1 MNIRPYKISDT
12 GLYHQEVFKILT
24 EYELARA
31 QRYPSPVTLL
41 HISLNLK
48 EADPAISESV
58 KQIFAGILNTC
69 LRVSDI
75 PAHYGDDFVVLLPVT
90 DDVGGQAVAQRLI
103 SRLQGTRNFAD
114 GNMFK
119 FSIHIGISTHP
130 GGRNISAD
138 NLLQQAQ
145 AALELARQSGPQSY
159 FLFPG

>member
-12 GLYHQEVFKILT
+12 GLYH
-24 EYELARA
+24 
-31 QRYPSPVTLL
+31 
-41 HISLNLK
+41 K

-90 DDVGGQAVAQRLI
+90 DEIGRQAVAQRLI
-103 SRLQGTRNFAD
+103 SKLQGTRNFAD